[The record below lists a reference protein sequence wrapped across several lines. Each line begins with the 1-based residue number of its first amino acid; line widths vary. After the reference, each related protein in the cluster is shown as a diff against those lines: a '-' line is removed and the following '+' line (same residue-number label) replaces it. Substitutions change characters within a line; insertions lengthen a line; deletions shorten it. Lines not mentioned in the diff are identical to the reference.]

1 MDDHEES
8 KKKVRN
14 TQHATMQALP
24 TCNLEKLIVSNPKG
38 LEGEQ
43 TLENSIFLTMRNS
56 DNDRDRM
63 FLCCFLEWSI
73 NIFNVHKWAFEA
85 NITNS
90 SSPAMLVK
98 TELKK
103 LNQFFEAGEYQAG
116 KAPHSKLVTEDVY
129 DVHTSRLY
137 GGRVKLISPEKWKD
151 LAEIMDSEL
160 IKEPTNQVTID
171 HWSELDAVMGS
182 KHLNEPLEYFKEN
195 IDYVVTLEW
204 YLSIDLQVLL
214 WIRDYLEELDKS
226 QDFKEIFSRRERVS
240 PLEFLPSETR
250 KQGFQ
255 MSKPQAIP
263 ALYQALTDNNLIDKI
278 SFPDFNDAFTSEK
291 GCITWARNKD
301 QLGYLIKGLQSKS
314 VIISNNHMEA
324 ATRVF
329 KVTQGK
335 ELNAGGLSSSA
346 DQLSEKKRPLMDGII
361 QQVIDS

>member
-1 MDDHEES
+1 M
-8 KKKVRN
+8 KIKI
-14 TQHATMQALP
+14 
-24 TCNLEKLIVSNPKG
+24 LIII
-38 LEGEQ
+38 L
-43 TLENSIFLTMRNS
+43 LLA
-56 DNDRDRM
+56 
-63 FLCCFLEWSI
+63 C
-73 NIFNVHKWAFEA
+73 
-85 NITNS
+85 ITNLCYAENGITNNQITLGMS
-90 SSPAMLVK
+90 NALSGPASQLGI
-98 TELKK
+98 ELRRGSKVYFDK
-103 LNQFFEAGEYQAG
+103 LNRE
-116 KAPHSKLVTEDVY
+116 
-129 DVHTSRLY
+129 
-137 GGRVKLISPEKWKD
+137 GGIEGRKVKLISLEKWKD
-151 LAEIMDSEL
+151 LAEVMDSEL
-160 IKEPTNQVTID
+160 IKEPTKQATID

-182 KHLNEPLEYFKEN
+182 MHLNEPLEYFKEN

-346 DQLSEKKRPLMDGII
+346 DQLSEKKRPQMDGII